1 MPYINEIYYIKS
13 QGADTPKTPIV
24 LIHGVGG
31 THLSWPAKIRR
42 LPGYDV
48 YAIDLPGH
56 GKSKGTAAQTV
67 QQYTPTLIK
76 FLAELGFY
84 RAFFIGHSMGSA
96 IALQLALDEPDH
108 TAGVGIIA
116 GAASYQ
122 IETGF
127 LQEFRSDLTL
137 PVALQKLKKLLAN
150 TTSAQEVLE
159 KKTLAASVQPSLWY
173 PDWRACARFDI
184 RDRLSQIKQPAFI
197 AAGRL
202 DQVVPF
208 QNSAFLANQIPQAVL
223 MDYKHSGHLLALE
236 EPDRLSMD
244 IQQFLSTH
252 YM

>member
-13 QGADTPKTPIV
+13 KGADVPKTPII
-24 LIHGVGG
+24 LLHGVGG

-48 YAIDLPGH
+48 YTIDLPGH
-56 GKSKGTAAQTV
+56 GKSKGTAAQTI
-67 QQYTPTLIK
+67 QQYTPMLID
-76 FLAELGFY
+76 FIAELGLY
-84 RAFFIGHSMGSA
+84 RAIFIGHSMGSA

-108 TAGVGIIA
+108 TAGIGIIA

-127 LQEFRSDLTL
+127 LQEFRGRLTL
-137 PVALQKLKKLLAN
+137 PVALGKLKKLLAS
-150 TTSAQEVLE
+150 TPAAHAILEEKPITQSAH
-159 KKTLAASVQPSLWY
+159 PSLWY
-173 PDWRACARFDI
+173 TDWRACARFDV

-223 MDYKHSGHLLALE
+223 MDYNNAGHLLPLE
-236 EPDRLSMD
+236 EPERLSTD

-252 YM
+252 YV

>member
-13 QGADTPKTPIV
+13 KGADVPKTPII

-31 THLSWPAKIRR
+31 THLSWPAKLRR

-56 GKSKGTAAQTV
+56 GKSKGTAAQTIS
-67 QQYTPTLIK
+67 QYTPTLIN
-76 FLAELGFY
+76 FLAGLGVY
-84 RAFFIGHSMGSA
+84 RAIFIGHSMGSA

-108 TAGVGIIA
+108 TVGVGLIA

-127 LQEFRSDLTL
+127 LQEFRSILTL
-137 PVALQKLKKLLAN
+137 PIALQKLKKLLTN
-150 TTSAQEVLE
+150 TPASQEVLE
-159 KKTLAASVQPSLWY
+159 KKALATSVQPSLWY
-173 PDWRACARFDI
+173 TDWLACARFDV

-208 QNSAFLANQIPQAVL
+208 QNSAFVANQIPQAVL
-223 MDYKHSGHLLALE
+223 LDYKHSGHLLALE
-236 EPDRLSMD
+236 EPERLSTD

-252 YM
+252 YV